1 MLFRFQK
8 HSFPYLVLMIVVT
21 VSCNKFVSTEVP
33 RNQVAAATVFS
44 DDVSAN
50 SAVAG
55 LYSYMYQLNN
65 ASSTFG
71 GLHMTIYT
79 GLSADEL
86 NRPNLPTDP
95 FLINSIPSTESA
107 IASMWQSC
115 YTAIYNANAILEGL
129 DASGSI
135 TLPMKKQLRGEALF
149 IRAFVHF
156 YLVNLFGNVPLILT
170 TDVRQTAV
178 IGRTPV
184 DSVYKRIVMDLLE
197 SKSLLSDSY
206 IYSNNER
213 VRVNRFAASAFLARV
228 YLYIGAWQNAIDAAG
243 AVIDNTGLYALLA
256 DLNTVFYK
264 NSKEAIWQFYSFGGD
279 GHTTIGAALVPS
291 SATSVPNYTLT
302 SHLMNTFEPGD
313 QRVLKWVTNSTNNN
327 QVYYWPYKYKQRVG
341 TAGITGEY
349 DMVLRL
355 AEQYLIRAEAK
366 AQLNDITGAQ
376 EDLNKIRN
384 RAGLQN
390 TNANNKDA
398 LLAAIEKERQVELF
412 VEWGHRWLDLKRTHR
427 IDALLTPVKPG
438 WQSARQLFPLPS
450 VELSKNPALEQNPG
464 Y

>member
-1 MLFRFQK
+1 MPFRFQY
-8 HSFPYLVLMIVVT
+8 HTLLCLALITATT
-21 VSCNKFVSTEVP
+21 VGCKKFVATDIP
-33 RNQVAAATVFS
+33 KNQIAAATVFS

-71 GLHMTIYT
+71 GLHTTIYT
-79 GLSADEL
+79 GMSADEL
-86 NRPNLPTDP
+86 NRPNLPSDP
-95 FLINSIPSTESA
+95 FLTNYIPPTESA
-107 IASMWQSC
+107 ISSMWLSC
-115 YTAIYNANAILEGL
+115 YTTIFNANAILEGL
-129 DASGSI
+129 EVSGNI
-135 TLPMKKQLRGEALF
+135 TTAMKKQLRGEALF
-149 IRAFVHF
+149 IRSFVHF
-156 YLVNLFGNVPLILT
+156 YLVNLFGDVPLVLT
-170 TDVRQTAV
+170 TDIMQTANA
-178 IGRTPV
+178 GRTPV
-184 DSVYKRIVMDLLE
+184 ASVYERIITDLLE
-197 SKSLLSDSY
+197 SKSLLSEGY
-206 IYSNNER
+206 TYSNNER

-228 YLYIGAWQNAIDAAG
+228 YLYTGAWQNAIDAAG
-243 AVIDNTGLYALLA
+243 AVIDNTGLYALSA
-256 DLNTVFYK
+256 DLSTVFYK
-264 NSKEAIWQFYSFGGD
+264 NSKEAVWQFYSFGGD
-279 GHTTIGAALVPS
+279 GHTTVGAALVPA
-291 SATSVPNYTLT
+291 SATSIPNYTMT
-302 SHLMNTFEPGD
+302 NYLMDAFESGD
-313 QRVLKWVTNSTNNN
+313 QRATTWVATSASNSQTF
-327 QVYYWPYKYKQRVG
+327 YRPYKYKQRVATIG
-341 TAGITGEY
+341 PTGEY

-390 TNANNKDA
+390 TTASDKDA

-427 IDALLTPVKPG
+427 IDAILTPVKPG
-438 WQSARQLFPLPS
+438 WESARQLFPLPS